1 MQIEPPYFQMRAYIL
16 IGRNQLY
23 NDEQVF
29 FVNQKLRESIDKSKR
44 VQKLQRPCHQRRAIC
59 SRERYRAHR
68 EILRP
73 VCESVPHYYSN
84 NKSSA

>member
-44 VQKLQRPCHQRRAIC
+44 VQKL
-59 SRERYRAHR
+59 
-68 EILRP
+68 
-73 VCESVPHYYSN
+73 
-84 NKSSA
+84 